1 MSQRKKAD
9 LMYMKELSASHVSLG
24 MLRWQVTGCSVP
36 EVRNP
41 LSPEDFGCKDEVMPV
56 NLLSLT

>member
-1 MSQRKKAD
+1 
-9 LMYMKELSASHVSLG
+9 MYMKELSASHVSLG

-41 LSPEDFGCKDEVMPV
+41 LSPEDFGWKDEVMPV
-56 NLLSLT
+56 NLFSLT